1 MIPIVSLEPRETAL
15 IVIDAQNAFCHPD
28 GTLGQSGVD
37 VTPLLEV
44 VPAIERLVERCRTA
58 GIQDI
63 WTRQIHF
70 ADDRTRDAH
79 RITPHTL
86 KRKRVACQPGSW
98 DAEIV
103 DELKPLL
110 PGPEYVIDKHKW
122 GIFYGTRLDPLLR
135 ILGTKLLVVC
145 GTTTNACLDTSVRE
159 AYMRDYDVVV
169 VRECVAGVKQEWH
182 EMALEVW
189 SQYIG
194 EVVGLDELE
203 AALPERSAAA

>member
-37 VTPLLEV
+37 VSPLLGV
-44 VPAIERLVERCRTA
+44 VPAIGRLVELCRAA

-70 ADDRTRDAH
+70 PLDRARDAH

-86 KRKRVACQPGSW
+86 KRNRVACQPGTW

-110 PGPEYVIDKHKW
+110 PDSEYVIDKHKW
-122 GIFYGTRLDPLLR
+122 GVFYGTRLDPLLR
-135 ILGTKLLVVC
+135 VLGTKLLVMC
-145 GTTTNACLDTSVRE
+145 GTTTNACVDTSVRE

-169 VRECVAGVKQEWH
+169 VTDAVAGVRPDWH
-182 EMALEVW
+182 AVALEVW
-189 SQYIG
+189 AHYVG
-194 EVVGLDELE
+194 EVVDLDELE
-203 AALPERSAAA
+203 AALPPRSEVA